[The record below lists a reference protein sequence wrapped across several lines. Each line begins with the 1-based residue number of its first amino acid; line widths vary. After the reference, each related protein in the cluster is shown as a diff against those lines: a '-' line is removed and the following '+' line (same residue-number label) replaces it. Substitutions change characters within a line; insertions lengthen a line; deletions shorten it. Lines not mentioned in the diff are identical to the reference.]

1 MIHLALWGAITLC
14 CIVWCCCGL
23 ISCSSSPQFR
33 AAYLSEPVNK
43 IIINQRCKGKRFVSV
58 KYDTRWGGVSWQ
70 VAIFEPLIWSL
81 CGSGNS
87 QHSSRTIT
95 SRCKDLIQQIL
106 GGSFQL
112 APGPPSPLTPP
123 RPPPPPPLPP
133 PPPHSSPRCLSSGP
147 AWNRCPWR
155 KKKKKENTTAL
166 TCDWGPWQK
175 AEALPENLKV
185 MNHVV
190 YYNNW
195 NGSKWKHSPEYSR
208 R

>member
-23 ISCSSSPQFR
+23 ISCSSSPQFQ

-123 RPPPPPPLPP
+123 QPPPPPPPP
-133 PPPHSSPRCLSSGP
+133 TLRCVVSLLGRLRTD
-147 AWNRCPWR
+147 ALEEG
-155 KKKKKENTTAL
+155 KKKGKYHGPHMWLRTL
-166 TCDWGPWQK
+166 TKSW
-175 AEALPENLKV
+175 
-185 MNHVV
+185 
-190 YYNNW
+190 
-195 NGSKWKHSPEYSR
+195 STSR
-208 R
+208 KLESHEPCCILQ

>member
-1 MIHLALWGAITLC
+1 MQREAFCLGKIWYQVRRRVLTGRH
-14 CIVWCCCGL
+14 
-23 ISCSSSPQFR
+23 FR
-33 AAYLSEPVNK
+33 ATNLVSLW
-43 IIINQRCKGKRFVSV
+43 QRQLPAQQQDNYIQVQGFDS
-58 KYDTRWGGVSWQ
+58 TNSRW
-70 VAIFEPLIWSL
+70 IFPACS
-81 CGSGNS
+81 
-87 QHSSRTIT
+87 
-95 SRCKDLIQQIL
+95 
-106 GGSFQL
+106 
-112 APGPPSPLTPP
+112 GPPQPPHPSSTTPTP
-123 RPPPPPPLPP
+123 TSTTTT
-133 PPPHSSPRCLSSGP
+133 PHSSPRCLSSGP